1 MSFRSFLFVLLLGT
15 LLSWATLLS
24 VLFFVDPN
32 QSGIFG
38 LLAFYL
44 SVFIAALG
52 TLSFI
57 GTIWRVKIR
66 RREDASFR
74 EVKVAFRHALLLSA
88 FSVILLVLSAQNWLS
103 WSIFLFLLAAIGVIE
118 YLLLLIDE
126 GHRG

>member
-57 GTIWRVKIR
+57 GPI
-66 RREDASFR
+66 
-74 EVKVAFRHALLLSA
+74 
-88 FSVILLVLSAQNWLS
+88 
-103 WSIFLFLLAAIGVIE
+103 
-118 YLLLLIDE
+118 
-126 GHRG
+126 